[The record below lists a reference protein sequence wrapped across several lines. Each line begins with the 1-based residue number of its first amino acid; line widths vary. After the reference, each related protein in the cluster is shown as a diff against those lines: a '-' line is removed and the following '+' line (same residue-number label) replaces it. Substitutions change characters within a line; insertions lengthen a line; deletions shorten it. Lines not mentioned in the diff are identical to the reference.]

1 MYGYFGHFTAL
12 CFSLCD
18 WYTSALFTWSRPV
31 STFLSDAPSE
41 GNVVHEA
48 MNWTKG
54 LTSNQCIS
62 RASYTNLAD
71 AETVHNS
78 YDADGVFEESNSL
91 NRSIEDNTAAAS
103 SKSLKM
109 SDNKMGE
116 MVIGVIPSG
125 QAGTTSDGIGTGSKF
140 NKVKLKVGGVTH
152 TIHTRSSSDGSSVA
166 GTSATKST
174 PSDTIYPPI
183 NLALRKTLILI
194 LWVKKVAFAVCRG
207 KIFPKLVSAFGR
219 DDDDDEIRYLQKL
232 KTSRNAS
239 YDNTEYEDETR
250 GKKLRKISRV
260 MDRNIDGH
268 ALGIGDYDSSR
279 SGKENKKS
287 ISVRASEDT
296 DYMEEEESVSD
307 GEIEHK
313 NKKQKKEPIDVSE
326 YSKKESLITTRRRAI
341 LTGGDISPGLGA
353 SLIQFPDGLPPAPP
367 RKPKEQLSEV
377 EQQLKRAEAAQRRRI
392 QNEKAARESEAEAI
406 RKILGQDSSRKRREE
421 KIKKRQEELAQER
434 TANSATVASN
444 VVRWVMGPSGTVVTF
459 PDEIG
464 LPTIFEPKPC
474 SYPPPRDKCA
484 GPSCTNTYKYRDS
497 KSKLPLCSLQCYKA
511 INAKAQLLPAW

>member
-1 MYGYFGHFTAL
+1 
-12 CFSLCD
+12 
-18 WYTSALFTWSRPV
+18 
-31 STFLSDAPSE
+31 
-41 GNVVHEA
+41 
-48 MNWTKG
+48 
-54 LTSNQCIS
+54 
-62 RASYTNLAD
+62 
-71 AETVHNS
+71 
-78 YDADGVFEESNSL
+78 
-91 NRSIEDNTAAAS
+91 
-103 SKSLKM
+103 
-109 SDNKMGE
+109 MGE
-116 MVIGVIPSG
+116 MVIGVVPSG
-125 QAGTTSDGIGTGSKF
+125 QAETTSDGIGTGSKF

-174 PSDTIYPPI
+174 PSDTIYPPHKLGPQE
-183 NLALRKTLILI
+183 NFDPDFMGEKGALRGVPWKDFSKIGFSFRKMDAPEES
-194 LWVKKVAFAVCRG
+194 VKPAL
-207 KIFPKLVSAFGR
+207 KLGR
-219 DDDDDEIRYLQKL
+219 SSKS
-232 KTSRNAS
+232 KNSS

-287 ISVRASEDT
+287 RSVRASEDT

-341 LTGGDISPGLGA
+341 LTGRDISPGLGA

-444 VVRWVMGPSGTVVTF
+444 VVRWVIGPSGTVVTF

-474 SYPPPRDKCA
+474 SYPPPREKCA

>member
-1 MYGYFGHFTAL
+1 MDN
-12 CFSLCD
+12 FSGPGLS
-18 WYTSALFTWSRPV
+18 TMSKPMRKRRSNLNRRPPNESESPQEYRDSISLS
-31 STFLSDAPSE
+31 STPSDHVSDAPSE

-116 MVIGVIPSG
+116 MVIGVVPSG

-174 PSDTIYPPI
+174 PSDTIYPPH
-183 NLALRKTLILI
+183 
-194 LWVKKVAFAVCRG
+194 
-207 KIFPKLVSAFGR
+207 KLGP
-219 DDDDDEIRYLQKL
+219 Q
-232 KTSRNAS
+232 
-239 YDNTEYEDETR
+239 
-250 GKKLRKISRV
+250 
-260 MDRNIDGH
+260 
-268 ALGIGDYDSSR
+268 
-279 SGKENKKS
+279 
-287 ISVRASEDT
+287 
-296 DYMEEEESVSD
+296 
-307 GEIEHK
+307 
-313 NKKQKKEPIDVSE
+313 
-326 YSKKESLITTRRRAI
+326 
-341 LTGGDISPGLGA
+341 
-353 SLIQFPDGLPPAPP
+353 
-367 RKPKEQLSEV
+367 
-377 EQQLKRAEAAQRRRI
+377 
-392 QNEKAARESEAEAI
+392 AEAI

-474 SYPPPRDKCA
+474 SYNPNTPRVLSYLHANGNLTLARSMNKMQIFVKTLTGKTVTLDVE
-484 GPSCTNTYKYRDS
+484 STDTVES
-497 KSKLPLCSLQCYKA
+497 VKSKIQEKEGVPPDQQRLIFAGKQLEDERTLSDYNIQKESTLHLVLRLRGGA
-511 INAKAQLLPAW
+511 VAVAVAVAVNA